1 MKSLYRSGLLPIVLA
16 GVVVFLLVL
25 WAVVLNTVQIDYHG
39 NPFVLEDWSHSSKKA
54 GKWPVLK
61 SIPHD
66 QSDGDVDGIGVG
78 IAACDTARQGER

>member
-1 MKSLYRSGLLPIVLA
+1 MKSLYKSGLLPIVLA
-16 GVVVFLLVL
+16 GVVVSLVVL

-39 NPFVLEDWSHSSKKA
+39 NPLVIDDWSHSSKKA

-66 QSDGDVDGIGVG
+66 QLDGDVDGVGVG
-78 IAACDTARQGER
+78 VAASDSAGQSER